1 MCNINYYSPFR
12 KSFRFCY
19 HHISF
24 CKSKKKLI
32 SFVSKIDYLSF
43 IQITTFE
50 NVKLFFY
57 ITLKTLNLHLIK
69 IVKSKAIYSIMT
81 SQEIRQKFLD
91 YFKSKEHLIVPSA
104 PIVLKD
110 DPTLMFSNSGM
121 TQFKDYFLGYKE
133 PKAPRIADTQ
143 KCLRVSGKHNDLD
156 DVGRDTYHHT
166 MFEMLG
172 NWSFG
177 DYFKKDAIAFA
188 WELLTEVYGIPKE
201 NLYVTIFEGDA
212 SENLERDQDAYDFWK
227 SHISEDRIINGNKKD
242 NFWEMGASGPC
253 GPCSEIH
260 VDLRSEEEKAKV
272 SGLEL
277 VNNDHPQVVEVWNL
291 VFMEFNR
298 KADGSLEK
306 LPAQHVDTGMG
317 FERLCMALQGKSS
330 NYDTDV
336 FTPLIAKVEELSGK
350 KYTGILKDEKDIAIR
365 VVVDHIRAVSF
376 AIADGQLPSSGGAG
390 YVIRRI
396 LRRGVSYSYRFLD
409 MKEPFLYKLVA
420 VLQEQMGKFF
430 PELEKQGALVI
441 EVIKSEE
448 ESFLR
453 TIENGLI
460 RVEKLIQQTIESN
473 LKVLPSNEVFELY
486 DTYGFPDDLTRIIAE
501 EKGLTIDET
510 GFEARKKEQQDRSR
524 GGAEQKVHDWVIL
537 EEKAE
542 NFVGY
547 DQLESETYITRYRK
561 IENKDG
567 EFYQVVLSETP
578 FYPDGGGQV
587 GDKGLL
593 ENATESFEVLETKK
607 ENGLIISLING
618 LPKDA
623 GAVFY
628 AKVNVAERKNSQ
640 ANHSVTHLL
649 HEALREVLGTHVEQK
664 GSYVGPDYLR
674 FDFSHFNKMTEEELA
689 LVENK
694 VNAKIKESI
703 ALQEFRSIPIQE
715 ALDKGAMA
723 LFGEKYGDSVRMIQ
737 FGSSKELCG
746 GTHVKNTSEIGHFKI
761 LSESSAAAGIRRI
774 EAISGDES
782 EKYFKNL
789 EKQVAELSQLLKSK
803 DIIRS
808 IEKLMEENASLK
820 SEVEAFKKEKAK
832 GEIGDWKNAYE
843 QKGDKQLLVKKTSLD
858 AGSVK
863 DIVFQLKREIPTSV
877 TIILSDADGK
887 PMITVGVSD
896 DLAANYQAGAIVKDL
911 AKEIQGGGGGN
922 PGFATAGGK
931 NLDGLENAYQ
941 KALNI

>member
-1 MCNINYYSPFR
+1 
-12 KSFRFCY
+12 
-19 HHISF
+19 
-24 CKSKKKLI
+24 
-32 SFVSKIDYLSF
+32 
-43 IQITTFE
+43 
-50 NVKLFFY
+50 
-57 ITLKTLNLHLIK
+57 
-69 IVKSKAIYSIMT
+69 MT

-260 VDLRSEEEKAKV
+260 VDLRTPEEKAKV

-430 PELEKQGALVI
+430 PELEKQGALVT

-448 ESFLR
+448 ESFLNK
-453 TIENGLI
+453 IENGLI

-473 LKVLPSNEVFELY
+473 LKVLPSDEVFELY
-486 DTYGFPDDLTRIIAE
+486 DTYGFPNDLTRIIAE
-501 EKGLTIDET
+501 EKGLTIDEA

-628 AKVNVAERKNSQ
+628 AKVNAAERKNSQ

-694 VNAKIKESI
+694 VNTKIKESI

-789 EKQVAELSQLLKSK
+789 EKQVAELSHLLKSK

-896 DLAANYQAGAIVKDL
+896 DLAANYQAGTIVKDL

>member
-1 MCNINYYSPFR
+1 
-12 KSFRFCY
+12 
-19 HHISF
+19 
-24 CKSKKKLI
+24 
-32 SFVSKIDYLSF
+32 
-43 IQITTFE
+43 
-50 NVKLFFY
+50 
-57 ITLKTLNLHLIK
+57 
-69 IVKSKAIYSIMT
+69 MT

-121 TQFKDYFLGYKE
+121 TQFKDFFLGYKT
-133 PKAPRIADTQ
+133 PTAPRIADTQ

-177 DYFKKDAIAFA
+177 DYFKKEAIAFA

-212 SENLERDQDAYDFWK
+212 SENLDRDQDAYDFWK

-242 NFWEMGASGPC
+242 NFWEMGESGPC

-260 VDLRSEEEKAKV
+260 IDLRTPEEKAAV
-272 SGLEL
+272 PGITL
-277 VNNDHPQVVEVWNL
+277 VNQDHPQVVEVWNL

-298 KADGSLEK
+298 KADKSLEK

-350 KYTGILKDEKDIAIR
+350 KYTGILEDEKDIAIR

-376 AIADGQLPSSGGAG
+376 AIADGQLPASGGAG

-396 LRRGVSYSYRFLD
+396 LRRAISYSYRFLGI
-409 MKEPFLYKLVA
+409 KEPFLYKLVA
-420 VLQEQMGKFF
+420 VLQKEMGAVF
-430 PELEKQGALVI
+430 PEIEKQGKLVT

-448 ESFLR
+448 DSFLN
-453 TIENGLI
+453 TIETGLI
-460 RVEKLIQQTIESN
+460 RVEKLIQQTIADN
-473 LKVLPSNEVFELY
+473 QKVLPTLEVFELY

-501 EKGLTIDET
+501 EKGLTIDEE
-510 GFEARKKEQQDRSR
+510 GFKAEREKQRKRSQQDS
-524 GGAEQKVHDWVIL
+524 AQKVYDWVVL
-537 EEKAE
+537 EERDE

-547 DQLESETYITRYRK
+547 DQTESETYITRYRK
-561 IENKDG
+561 LENKDG
-567 EFYQVVLSETP
+567 EFYQVVLSSSP
-578 FYPDGGGQV
+578 FYPEGGGQV
-587 GDKGLL
+587 GDKGVL
-593 ENATESFEVLETKK
+593 ENAVESFEVLETKK
-607 ENGLIISLING
+607 ENGLIISLISG

-628 AKVNVAERKNSQ
+628 AKVNVSDRKNSQ
-640 ANHSVTHLL
+640 ANHSGTHLL
-649 HEALREVLGTHVEQK
+649 HEALRDVLGTHVEQK

-689 LVENK
+689 LIEEK
-694 VNAKIKESI
+694 VNQKIKDSI

-723 LFGEKYGDSVRMIQ
+723 LFGEKYGDNVRMIQ
-737 FGSSKELCG
+737 FGTSKELCG

-761 LSESSAAAGIRRI
+761 TSEGSAAAGIRRI
-774 EAISGDES
+774 EAISGDKS
-782 EKYFKNL
+782 EEYFKNL
-789 EKQVAELSQLLKSK
+789 EKQITELSQLLKSK
-803 DIIRS
+803 DVVRS
-808 IEKLMEENASLK
+808 IEKLIEENASLK
-820 SEVEAFKKEKAK
+820 SEVDALKKEKAK
-832 GEIGDWKNAYE
+832 GEIGEWKNAYE
-843 QKGDKQLLVKKTSLD
+843 QKGNKQLLVKKTSLD

-863 DIVFQLKREIPTSV
+863 DIVFQLKKEIPTSV
-877 TIILSDADGK
+877 TVILSDADGK

-896 DLAANYQAGAIVKDL
+896 DLAADYQAGAIVKDL

>member
-1 MCNINYYSPFR
+1 MRNCNGKREKAP
-12 KSFRFCY
+12 
-19 HHISF
+19 
-24 CKSKKKLI
+24 
-32 SFVSKIDYLSF
+32 
-43 IQITTFE
+43 E
-50 NVKLFFY
+50 NVSDYYTNLSKSIKYLKLNHS
-57 ITLKTLNLHLIK
+57 KTLNLHLIK

-212 SENLERDQDAYDFWK
+212 SENLDRDQDAYNFWK

-260 VDLRSEEEKAKV
+260 VDLRTPKEKAKV

-336 FTPLIAKVEELSGK
+336 FTPLIAQVEELSGK

-430 PELEKQGALVI
+430 PELEKQGALVT

-501 EKGLTIDET
+501 EKGLTIDEA

-628 AKVNVAERKNSQ
+628 AKVNAAERKNSQ

-703 ALQEFRSIPIQE
+703 ALQEFRNIPIQE

-723 LFGEKYGDSVRMIQ
+723 LFGEKYGDNVRMIQ

-931 NLDGLENAYQ
+931 NLEGLENAYQ

>member
-1 MCNINYYSPFR
+1 
-12 KSFRFCY
+12 
-19 HHISF
+19 
-24 CKSKKKLI
+24 
-32 SFVSKIDYLSF
+32 
-43 IQITTFE
+43 
-50 NVKLFFY
+50 
-57 ITLKTLNLHLIK
+57 
-69 IVKSKAIYSIMT
+69 MT
-81 SQEIRQKFLD
+81 SQEIRQQFLD
-91 YFKSKEHLIVPSA
+91 YFKSKNHLIVPSA

-177 DYFKKDAIAFA
+177 DYFKKEAIDFA

-212 SENLERDQDAYDFWK
+212 TENLERDQDAYNFWK

-242 NFWEMGASGPC
+242 NFWEMGESGPC

-260 VDLRSEEEKAKV
+260 VDLRNPEEKAKV

-298 KADGSLEK
+298 KADKSLEK
-306 LPAQHVDTGMG
+306 LPQQHVDTGMG

-350 KYTGILKDEKDIAIR
+350 KYTGILEDEKDIAIR

-376 AIADGQLPSSGGAG
+376 AIADGQLPSNGGAG

-396 LRRGVSYSYRFLD
+396 LRRGISYSYRFLD
-409 MKEPFLYKLVA
+409 MKEPFLFELVS
-420 VLQEQMGKFF
+420 VLQNQMGKFF
-430 PELEKQGALVI
+430 PELEKQGKLVT

-448 ESFLR
+448 ESFLK
-453 TIENGLI
+453 TIETGLI
-460 RVEKLIQQTIESN
+460 RVEKLIQQTISVGS
-473 LKVLPSNEVFELY
+473 KVLPSVEVFELY

-501 EKGLTIDET
+501 EKGLTIDIE
-510 GFEARKKEQQDRSR
+510 GFNAEMEKQKQRSKKDS
-524 GGAEQKVHDWVIL
+524 ASKVYDWVVL
-537 EEKAE
+537 EEKPE

-547 DQLESETYITRYRK
+547 DQIEAETYITRYRK
-561 IENKDG
+561 VENKDG
-567 EFYQVVLSETP
+567 EFYQVVLSNSP
-578 FYPDGGGQV
+578 FYPEGGGQI
-587 GDKGLL
+587 GDKGIL
-593 ENATESFEVLETKK
+593 ENAVESFEVLETKK

-618 LPKDA
+618 LPRDA
-623 GAVFY
+623 GAVVY
-628 AKVNVAERKNSQ
+628 AKVNATERKNSQ

-664 GSYVGPDYLR
+664 GSFVGPDYLR
-674 FDFSHFNKMTEEELA
+674 FDFSHFSKMTEEELA
-689 LVENK
+689 LIEEK
-694 VNAKIKESI
+694 VNAKIKENI
-703 ALQEFRSIPIQE
+703 ALQEFRNIPIQE
-715 ALDKGAMA
+715 AIDKGAMA
-723 LFGEKYGDSVRMIQ
+723 LFGEKYGDNVRMIQ
-737 FGSSKELCG
+737 FGTSKELCG

-761 LSESSAAAGIRRI
+761 NSESSVAAGIRRI
-774 EAISGDES
+774 EAISGDKS
-782 EKYFKNL
+782 EEYFRNL
-789 EKQVAELSQLLKSK
+789 EKQMMDISQLLKSK
-803 DIIRS
+803 DPVKS
-808 IEKLMEENASLK
+808 IEKLMEENAALK
-820 SEVEAFKKEKAK
+820 SEVDALKKEKAK
-832 GEIGDWKNAYE
+832 GEIGEWKNAYE
-843 QKGDKQLLVKKTSLD
+843 HKGDKQLLVKKTSLD

-863 DIVFQLKREIPTSV
+863 DIVFQLKKEIPTSV
-877 TIILSDADGK
+877 TIVLSDYDGK
-887 PMITVGVSD
+887 PMITVGISD
-896 DLAANYQAGAIVKDL
+896 DLAASYQAGTIVKDL

-941 KALNI
+941 KALNV

>member
-1 MCNINYYSPFR
+1 
-12 KSFRFCY
+12 
-19 HHISF
+19 
-24 CKSKKKLI
+24 
-32 SFVSKIDYLSF
+32 
-43 IQITTFE
+43 
-50 NVKLFFY
+50 
-57 ITLKTLNLHLIK
+57 
-69 IVKSKAIYSIMT
+69 MT

-91 YFKSKEHLIVPSA
+91 YFKSKDHLIVPSA

-121 TQFKDYFLGYKE
+121 TQFKDFFLGYKT
-133 PKAPRIADTQ
+133 PTAPRIADTQ

-212 SENLERDQDAYDFWK
+212 SENLDRDQDAYDYWK
-227 SHISEDRIINGNKKD
+227 SVISEDRIINGNKKD

-260 VDLRSEEEKAKV
+260 IDLRTPEEKAKV

-317 FERLCMALQGKSS
+317 FERLCMTLQGKSS

-350 KYTGILKDEKDIAIR
+350 KYTGILEDEKDIAIR

-376 AIADGQLPSSGGAG
+376 AIADGQLPSNGGAG

-396 LRRGVSYSYRFLD
+396 LRRGISYSYRFLD
-409 MKEPFLYKLVA
+409 MKEAFLYKLVA
-420 VLQEQMGKFF
+420 VLQEQMGAFF
-430 PELEKQGALVI
+430 PELEKQGKLVS

-453 TIENGLI
+453 TIETGLI
-460 RVEKLIQQTIESN
+460 RVEKLIQQTISEGK
-473 LKVLPSNEVFELY
+473 KVLPTQEVFELY

-501 EKGLTIDET
+501 EKGLTIDEE
-510 GFEARKKEQQDRSR
+510 GFKLALS
-524 GGAEQKVHDWVIL
+524 EQKQRSKADSAQKVYDWVTL
-537 EEKAE
+537 EEREE

-547 DQLESETYITRYRK
+547 DQIEAETYITRYRK
-561 IENKDG
+561 VENKDG
-567 EFYQVVLSETP
+567 EFYQVVLSNSP
-578 FYPDGGGQV
+578 FYPEGGGQI
-587 GDKGLL
+587 GDKGVL

-628 AKVNVAERKNSQ
+628 AKVNANERKNSQ

-674 FDFSHFNKMTEEELA
+674 FDFSHFNKMTDEELA
-689 LVENK
+689 LIEEK
-694 VNAKIKESI
+694 VNAKIKENI
-703 ALQEFRSIPIQE
+703 ALQEFRNIPIQE
-715 ALDKGAMA
+715 AIDKGAMA

-746 GTHVKNTSEIGHFKI
+746 GTHVKSTSEIGHFKI
-761 LSESSAAAGIRRI
+761 NSESSAAAGIRRI
-774 EAISGDES
+774 EAISGDKS
-782 EKYFKNL
+782 EEYFKGL
-789 EKQVAELSQLLKSK
+789 EKQITELSQLLKSK
-803 DIIRS
+803 DVVRS
-808 IEKLMEENASLK
+808 IEKLIEENTSLK

-832 GEIGDWKNAYE
+832 GEIGDWKGAYE
-843 QKGDKQLLVKKTSLD
+843 QKGDKLLLVKKTSLD

-863 DIVFQLKREIPTSV
+863 DIVFQLKKEIPTSI

-896 DLAANYQAGAIVKDL
+896 DLAGIYQAGALIKEL

>member
-1 MCNINYYSPFR
+1 
-12 KSFRFCY
+12 
-19 HHISF
+19 
-24 CKSKKKLI
+24 
-32 SFVSKIDYLSF
+32 
-43 IQITTFE
+43 
-50 NVKLFFY
+50 
-57 ITLKTLNLHLIK
+57 
-69 IVKSKAIYSIMT
+69 MT

-91 YFKSKEHLIVPSA
+91 YFQSKGHLIVPSA

-133 PKAPRIADTQ
+133 PKATRIADTQ

-177 DYFKKDAIAFA
+177 DYFKKEAISWA

-212 SENLERDQDAYDFWK
+212 NENLERDTEAYDYWK
-227 SHISEDRIINGNKKD
+227 EFISEDRIINGNKKD

-260 VDLRSEEEKAKV
+260 VDLRSAEEKAKI

-277 VNNDHPQVVEVWNL
+277 VNNDHPQVVEIWNL
-291 VFMEFNR
+291 VFMQFNR
-298 KADGSLEK
+298 KADGSLEN
-306 LPAQHVDTGMG
+306 LPAKHIDTGMG
-317 FERLCMALQGKSS
+317 FERLCMALQQKES

-350 KYTGILKDEKDIAIR
+350 KYTGILTDEKDIAIR

-376 AIADGQLPSSGGAG
+376 AIADGQLPSNGGAG

-396 LRRGVSYSYRFLD
+396 LRRGISYAYRFLD
-409 MKEPFLYKLVA
+409 RKEPFLYQLVA

-430 PELEKQGALVI
+430 PELEKQGTLVT

-453 TIENGLI
+453 TIETGLI
-460 RVEKLIQQTIESN
+460 RVEKLIQQTISEGK
-473 LKVLPSNEVFELY
+473 KVLPTEEVFELY

-501 EKGLTIDET
+501 EKGLTIDEA
-510 GFEARKKEQQDRSR
+510 GFEQALN
-524 GGAEQKVHDWVIL
+524 EQKQRSKADSAQKVYDWVTL
-537 EEKAE
+537 EEKPE

-547 DQLESETYITRYRK
+547 DKIESETYITRYRK
-561 IENKDG
+561 VENKDG
-567 EFYQVVLSETP
+567 EFYQVVLSESP
-578 FYPDGGGQV
+578 FYPEGGGQI
-587 GDKGLL
+587 GDKGTL
-593 ENATESFEVLETKK
+593 ENAIESFEVLETKK

-623 GAVFY
+623 GSVFY
-628 AKVNVAERKNSQ
+628 AKVNSSDRKNSQ

-649 HEALREVLGTHVEQK
+649 HEALRDVLGTHVEQK

-689 LVENK
+689 LVEEK

-703 ALQEFRSIPIQE
+703 ALQEFRNIPIQE
-715 ALDKGAMA
+715 ALDRGAMA
-723 LFGEKYGDSVRMIQ
+723 LFGEKYGDNVRMIQ

-761 LSESSAAAGIRRI
+761 VSESSAAAGIRRI
-774 EAISGDES
+774 EAISGEKS
-782 EKYFKNL
+782 EEYFKNL
-789 EKQVAELSQLLKSK
+789 EKQIVELSQLLKSK
-803 DIIRS
+803 DVVRS
-808 IEKLMEENASLK
+808 IEKLIEENASLK
-820 SEVEAFKKEKAK
+820 SEVDALKKEKAK

-941 KALNI
+941 RALTL

>member
-1 MCNINYYSPFR
+1 
-12 KSFRFCY
+12 
-19 HHISF
+19 
-24 CKSKKKLI
+24 
-32 SFVSKIDYLSF
+32 
-43 IQITTFE
+43 
-50 NVKLFFY
+50 
-57 ITLKTLNLHLIK
+57 
-69 IVKSKAIYSIMT
+69 MT

-91 YFKSKEHLIVPSA
+91 YFKSKGHLIVPSA

-121 TQFKDYFLGYKE
+121 TQFKDFFLGYKT
-133 PKAPRIADTQ
+133 PTAPRIADTQ

-242 NFWEMGASGPC
+242 NFWEMGESGPC

-260 VDLRSEEEKAKV
+260 VDLRTPEEKAKV

-298 KADGSLEK
+298 KADKSLEK

-350 KYTGILKDEKDIAIR
+350 KYTGILEDEKDIAIR

-376 AIADGQLPSSGGAG
+376 AIADGQLPSNGGAG

-396 LRRGVSYSYRFLD
+396 LRRGISYSYRFLG
-409 MKEPFLYKLVA
+409 MKEPFLYQLVA
-420 VLQEQMGKFF
+420 VLQEQMGTFF
-430 PELEKQGALVI
+430 PELEKQGKLVS

-460 RVEKLIQQTIESN
+460 RVEKLIQQTIADGQ
-473 LKVLPSNEVFELY
+473 KVLPTQEVFELY

-501 EKGLTIDET
+501 EKGLTIDEK
-510 GFEARKKEQQDRSR
+510 GFEQALN
-524 GGAEQKVHDWVIL
+524 EQKQRSKADSAQKVYDWVTL
-537 EEKAE
+537 EEKPE

-547 DQLESETYITRYRK
+547 DKLESETYITRYRK
-561 IENKDG
+561 VENKDG
-567 EFYQVVLSETP
+567 EFYQVVLSESP
-578 FYPDGGGQV
+578 FYPEGGGQV
-587 GDKGLL
+587 GDKGIL
-593 ENATESFEVLETKK
+593 ENAVESFEVLETKK
-607 ENGLIISLING
+607 ENGLVISLING

-628 AKVNVAERKNSQ
+628 AKVNVSERKNSQ

-649 HEALREVLGTHVEQK
+649 HEALREVLGIHVEQK
-664 GSYVGPDYLR
+664 GSFVGPDYLR
-674 FDFSHFNKMTEEELA
+674 FDFSHFSKMTEEELA
-689 LVENK
+689 LVEDK
-694 VNAKIKESI
+694 VNAKIKENI
-703 ALQEFRSIPIQE
+703 ALREFRNIPIQE
-715 ALDKGAMA
+715 ALERGAMA

-737 FGSSKELCG
+737 FGTSMELCG
-746 GTHVKNTSEIGHFKI
+746 GTHVKSTSEIGHFKI
-761 LSESSAAAGIRRI
+761 VSESSAAAGIRRI
-774 EAISGDES
+774 EAISGDKAE
-782 EKYFKNL
+782 EYFKNL
-789 EKQVAELSQLLKSK
+789 EKQIAELSQLLKSK
-803 DIIRS
+803 DVVRS
-808 IEKLMEENASLK
+808 IERLMEENTALK
-820 SEVEAFKKEKAK
+820 SEIDIMKKEKAK
-832 GEIGDWKNAYE
+832 GEIGEWKGAYE
-843 QKGDKQLLVKKTSLD
+843 QKGDKLLLVKRTSLD

-863 DIVFQLKREIPTSV
+863 DIVFQLKKEIPTSITV
-877 TIILSDADGK
+877 ILSDADGK

-896 DLAANYQAGAIVKDL
+896 DLAGIYQAGALIKDL

-941 KALNI
+941 KALKL

>member
-1 MCNINYYSPFR
+1 MKSQDVR
-12 KSFRFCY
+12 K
-19 HHISF
+19 
-24 CKSKKKLI
+24 
-32 SFVSKIDYLSF
+32 
-43 IQITTFE
+43 Q
-50 NVKLFFY
+50 
-57 ITLKTLNLHLIK
+57 
-69 IVKSKAIYSIMT
+69 
-81 SQEIRQKFLD
+81 FLD
-91 YFKSKEHLIVPSA
+91 FFASNGHLIVPSA

-260 VDLRSEEEKAKV
+260 VDLRTPEEKAKV

-409 MKEPFLYKLVA
+409 MKEPFLYKLIA
-420 VLQEQMGKFF
+420 ILQEQMGKFF
-430 PELEKQGALVI
+430 PELEKQGALVT

-501 EKGLTIDET
+501 EKGLTIDEA

-628 AKVNVAERKNSQ
+628 AKVNAAERKNSQ

-674 FDFSHFNKMTEEELA
+674 FDFSHFSKMTEEELA

>member
-1 MCNINYYSPFR
+1 
-12 KSFRFCY
+12 
-19 HHISF
+19 
-24 CKSKKKLI
+24 
-32 SFVSKIDYLSF
+32 
-43 IQITTFE
+43 
-50 NVKLFFY
+50 
-57 ITLKTLNLHLIK
+57 
-69 IVKSKAIYSIMT
+69 MT

-91 YFKSKEHLIVPSA
+91 YFKSKDHLIVPSA

-121 TQFKDYFLGYKE
+121 TQFKDFFLGYKT
-133 PKAPRIADTQ
+133 PTAPRIADTQ

-242 NFWEMGASGPC
+242 NFWEMGESGPC

-260 VDLRSEEEKAKV
+260 IDIRSEEEKAKV

-298 KADGSLEK
+298 KADKSLEK

-336 FTPLIAKVEELSGK
+336 FTPLISKVEELSGK
-350 KYTGILKDEKDIAIR
+350 KYTGILEDEKDIAIR
-365 VVVDHIRAVSF
+365 VVVDHIRAVAF

-396 LRRGVSYSYRFLD
+396 LRRGISYSYRFLD

-430 PELEKQGALVI
+430 PELEKQGTLVT

-448 ESFLR
+448 ESFLK

-460 RVEKLIQQTIESN
+460 RVEKLIQQTIDNN
-473 LKVLPSNEVFELY
+473 LKVLPSEEVFELY

-501 EKGLTIDET
+501 EKGLTIDEE
-510 GFEARKKEQQDRSR
+510 GFKAEREKQRKRSKDDS
-524 GGAEQKVHDWVIL
+524 AQKVYDWVTL
-537 EEKAE
+537 EERDE

-547 DQLESETYITRYRK
+547 DQIEAETYITRYRK
-561 IENKDG
+561 VENKDG
-567 EFYQVVLSETP
+567 EFYQVVLSNSP
-578 FYPDGGGQV
+578 FYPEGGGQV
-587 GDKGLL
+587 GDKGVL
-593 ENATESFEVLETKK
+593 ENATESFEVLDTKK
-607 ENGLIISLING
+607 ENGLIVSLING

-623 GAVFY
+623 GALFY
-628 AKVNVAERKNSQ
+628 AKVNATDRKNSQ

-649 HEALREVLGTHVEQK
+649 HEALRDVFGTHVEQK
-664 GSYVGPDYLR
+664 SSYVDPNYLR

-689 LVENK
+689 LVEGK
-694 VNAKIKESI
+694 VNQKIKDSI
-703 ALQEFRSIPIQE
+703 ALQEFRNIPIKE
-715 ALDKGAMA
+715 AIEKGAMA
-723 LFGEKYGDSVRMIQ
+723 LFGEKYGNNVRMIQ
-737 FGSSKELCG
+737 FGTSMELCG

-761 LSESSAAAGIRRI
+761 TSESSAAAGIRRI
-774 EAISGDES
+774 EAISGDKS
-782 EKYFKNL
+782 EEYFKNL
-789 EKQVAELSQLLKSK
+789 EKQITELSQLLKSK
-803 DIIRS
+803 DVVRS
-808 IEKLMEENASLK
+808 IEKLIDENASLK
-820 SEVEAFKKEKAK
+820 AEVEAFKKEKAK
-832 GEIGDWKNAYE
+832 GEIGDWKGSYE
-843 QKGDKQLLVKKTSLD
+843 QKGDKLLLVKRTSLD

-863 DIVFQLKREIPTSV
+863 DIVFQLKREIPTSI

-896 DLAANYQAGAIVKDL
+896 DLAGIYQAGALIKDL

>member
-1 MCNINYYSPFR
+1 
-12 KSFRFCY
+12 
-19 HHISF
+19 
-24 CKSKKKLI
+24 
-32 SFVSKIDYLSF
+32 
-43 IQITTFE
+43 
-50 NVKLFFY
+50 
-57 ITLKTLNLHLIK
+57 
-69 IVKSKAIYSIMT
+69 MT
-81 SQEIRQKFLD
+81 SQEIRQQFLD
-91 YFKSKEHLIVPSA
+91 FFKSKGHLIVPSA

-133 PKAPRIADTQ
+133 PKASRIADTQ

-177 DYFKKDAIAFA
+177 DYFKKEAIDWA
-188 WELLTEVYGIPKE
+188 WELLTEVYKIPKE
-201 NLYVTIFEGDA
+201 NLYVTIFEGDEK
-212 SENLERDQDAYDFWK
+212 ENLERDNEAYNYWK
-227 SHISEDRIINGNKKD
+227 AHISEDRIINGNKKD

-260 VDLRSEEEKAKV
+260 VDLRSEEEKAKKP
-272 SGLEL
+272 GIEE
-277 VNNDHPQVVEVWNL
+277 VNNDHPQVVEIWNL
-291 VFMEFNR
+291 VFMQFNR
-298 KADGSLEK
+298 KADGSLEN
-306 LPAQHVDTGMG
+306 LPAKHIDTGMG
-317 FERLCMALQGKSS
+317 FERLCMALQQKES

-350 KYTGILKDEKDIAIR
+350 KYTGILTDEKDIAIR

-376 AIADGQLPSSGGAG
+376 AIADGQLPSNGGAG

-396 LRRGVSYSYRFLD
+396 LRRGISYAYRFLD
-409 MKEPFLYKLVA
+409 RKEPFLYQLVA

-430 PELEKQGALVI
+430 PELEKQGTLVT

-453 TIENGLI
+453 TIETGLI
-460 RVEKLIQQTIESN
+460 RVEKLIQQTIADGK
-473 LKVLPSNEVFELY
+473 KVLPTEEVFELY

-501 EKGLTIDET
+501 EKGLTIDEA
-510 GFEARKKEQQDRSR
+510 GFEQALN
-524 GGAEQKVHDWVIL
+524 EQKQRSKADSAQKVYDWVTL
-537 EEKAE
+537 EEKPE

-547 DQLESETYITRYRK
+547 DKTESETYITRYRK
-561 IENKDG
+561 VENKDG
-567 EFYQVVLSETP
+567 EFYQVVLSESP
-578 FYPDGGGQV
+578 FYPEGGGQI
-587 GDKGLL
+587 GDKGVL
-593 ENATESFEVLETKK
+593 ENAVESFEVLETKK

-628 AKVNVAERKNSQ
+628 AKVNASERKNSQ

-664 GSYVGPDYLR
+664 GSFVGPDYLR
-674 FDFSHFNKMTEEELA
+674 FDFSHFSKMTEEELKQ
-689 LVENK
+689 VEDK

-703 ALQEFRSIPIQE
+703 ALQEFRNIPIQE
-715 ALDKGAMA
+715 ALDRGAMA
-723 LFGEKYGDSVRMIQ
+723 LFGEKYGDNVRMIQ
-737 FGSSKELCG
+737 FGTSMELCG

-761 LSESSAAAGIRRI
+761 VSESSAAAGIRRI
-774 EAISGDES
+774 EAISGDKSAE
-782 EKYFKNL
+782 YFKNL
-789 EKQVAELSQLLKSK
+789 EKQITELSQLLKSK
-803 DIIRS
+803 DIVKS
-808 IEKLMEENASLK
+808 IEKLIEENTSLK

-832 GEIGDWKNAYE
+832 GEIGNWKNAYE

-858 AGSVK
+858 AASVK

-877 TIILSDADGK
+877 TVILSDADGK

-896 DLAANYQAGAIVKDL
+896 DLAANYQAGTIVKDL

-941 KALNI
+941 KALTL

>member
-1 MCNINYYSPFR
+1 
-12 KSFRFCY
+12 
-19 HHISF
+19 
-24 CKSKKKLI
+24 
-32 SFVSKIDYLSF
+32 
-43 IQITTFE
+43 
-50 NVKLFFY
+50 
-57 ITLKTLNLHLIK
+57 
-69 IVKSKAIYSIMT
+69 MT
-81 SQEIRQKFLD
+81 SQEIRQQFLD
-91 YFKSKEHLIVPSA
+91 FFQSKQHLIVPSA

-133 PKAPRIADTQ
+133 PKASRIADTQ

-177 DYFKKDAIAFA
+177 DYFKKEAISWA

-212 SENLERDQDAYDFWK
+212 KENLERDTEAYDLWK
-227 SHISEDRIINGNKKD
+227 QFVSEDRIINGNKKD

-260 VDLRSEEEKAKV
+260 VDLRSPEEKAKI

-277 VNNDHPQVVEVWNL
+277 VNNDHPQVVEIWNL
-291 VFMEFNR
+291 VFMQFNR
-298 KADGSLEK
+298 KSDGSLEN
-306 LPAQHVDTGMG
+306 LPARHIDTGMG
-317 FERLCMALQGKSS
+317 FERLCMALQQKES

-350 KYTGILKDEKDIAIR
+350 KYTGILTDEKDIAIR

-376 AIADGQLPSSGGAG
+376 AIADGQLPSNGGAG

-396 LRRGVSYSYRFLD
+396 LRRGISYAYRFLD
-409 MKEPFLYKLVA
+409 RKEPFLFELVA
-420 VLQEQMGKFF
+420 VLQNQMGKFF
-430 PELEKQGALVI
+430 PELEKQGKLVT

-448 ESFLR
+448 ESFLK
-453 TIENGLI
+453 TIESGLV
-460 RVEKLIQQTIESN
+460 RVEKLIQQTIADGA
-473 LKVLPSNEVFELY
+473 KVLPSVEVFELY

-501 EKGLTIDET
+501 EKGLTIDEA
-510 GFEARKKEQQDRSR
+510 GFEAEMAKQKQRSKKDS
-524 GGAEQKVHDWVIL
+524 ASKVYDWVVL
-537 EEKAE
+537 EEKPE
-542 NFVGY
+542 TFVGY
-547 DQLESETYITRYRK
+547 DQIEAETYITRYRK
-561 IENKDG
+561 VENKDG
-567 EFYQVVLSETP
+567 EFYQIVLSNSP
-578 FYPDGGGQV
+578 FYPEGGGQI
-587 GDKGLL
+587 GDKGVL
-593 ENATESFEVLETKK
+593 ENAVESFEVLETKK

-628 AKVNVAERKNSQ
+628 AKVNATERKNSQ

-664 GSYVGPDYLR
+664 GSFVGPDYLR
-674 FDFSHFNKMTEEELA
+674 FDFSHFSKMTEEELA
-689 LVENK
+689 LIEEK
-694 VNAKIKESI
+694 VNAKIKENI
-703 ALQEFRSIPIQE
+703 ALQEFRNIPIQE
-715 ALDKGAMA
+715 AIDKGAMA

-761 LSESSAAAGIRRI
+761 NSESSVAAGIRRI
-774 EAISGDES
+774 EAISGDKS
-782 EKYFKNL
+782 EEYFKSL
-789 EKQVAELSQLLKSK
+789 EKQVVELSQLLKSK
-803 DIIRS
+803 DLVKS
-808 IEKLMEENASLK
+808 IEKLIEENSVLK
-820 SEVEAFKKEKAK
+820 SEVESLKKEKAK
-832 GEIGDWKNAYE
+832 GEIGDWKTAYE
-843 QKGDKQLLVKKTSLD
+843 HKGDKQLLVKKTSLD

-863 DIVFQLKREIPTSV
+863 DIVFQLKKEILTSV
-877 TIILSDADGK
+877 TIVLSDYDGK
-887 PMITVGVSD
+887 PMITVGISD
-896 DLAANYQAGAIVKDL
+896 DLASSYQAGTIVKDL

>member
-1 MCNINYYSPFR
+1 MRNCNGKREKAP
-12 KSFRFCY
+12 
-19 HHISF
+19 
-24 CKSKKKLI
+24 
-32 SFVSKIDYLSF
+32 
-43 IQITTFE
+43 E
-50 NVKLFFY
+50 NVSDYYTNLSKSIKYLKLNHS
-57 ITLKTLNLHLIK
+57 KTLNLHLIK

-430 PELEKQGALVI
+430 PELEKQGALVT

-501 EKGLTIDET
+501 EKGLTIDEA

-537 EEKAE
+537 EEKGE

-628 AKVNVAERKNSQ
+628 AKVNAAERKNSQ

-803 DIIRS
+803 DLIRS